1 MAGFELQLK
10 LDEESWRVAIEAF
23 ERMASSGQEDFLGF
37 IGMELVN
44 IAQEAFQNEANPATG
59 AGWAPWSPDYA
70 AKDKNQ
76 GGPGSKKL
84 DRQGDLFRSLAY
96 EVRPASVVVGSSM
109 IYAAVHQTGAKK
121 GAFGQTRRGQPIP
134 FGDIPARPFLGVPAD
149 FSDRIL
155 GDPAI
160 RELLELPV

>member
-10 LDEESWRVAIEAF
+10 LDEESWRVAVQAF
-23 ERMASSGQEDFLGF
+23 ERMAASDQEAFLDF
-37 IGMELVN
+37 IGMELLN
-44 IAQEAFQNEANPATG
+44 IAQDAFQNEADPATG
-59 AGWAPWSPDYA
+59 AGWAPWSPSYA
-70 AKDKNQ
+70 AKARNQ

-84 DRQGDLFRSLAY
+84 DRMGDLFRSLAY
-96 EVRPASVVVGSSM
+96 EVRPASVAVGSNM
-109 IYAAVHQTGAKK
+109 IYAAVHQLGAKK

-160 RELLELPV
+160 RGLLELPV